1 MWRIGSVNH
10 TPEHEPSLPRE
21 PYFIVGSVVHPL
33 GLDLEAPAA
42 AGPDGHRMLHQSP
55 FHERGVEA
63 ETLACGT
70 GAVAA
75 SCALVEWGLVQHPV
89 TIWTRSGR
97 RLEVEAKR
105 MNDGTYDEVWLSGE
119 ARLVFRGVIN

>member
-10 TPEHEPSLPRE
+10 TPEHEPSLPLE

-55 FHERGVEA
+55 FHERA
-63 ETLACGT
+63 ARRY
-70 GAVAA
+70 GAGSARQRFRLH
-75 SCALVEWGLVQHPV
+75 SPLVEWGLVQHPV

-105 MNDGTYDEVWLSGE
+105 MNDGTYDEVWLSG
-119 ARLVFRGVIN
+119 